1 MPSLEPINNN
11 SQPENKLSAIAEA
24 ERKKLLPKNDYKTGN
39 QYSTTNPDAMADGDK
54 QGKGTG
60 GFLDVYNQNAGAI
73 QDVLERKNE
82 VKLNSFSPNKPYTT
96 PSA

>member
-1 MPSLEPINNN
+1 MPTLEPLDF
-11 SQPENKLSAIAEA
+11 SQPNNLLSKYADQ
-24 ERKKLLPKNDYKTGN
+24 ERKKLIPKNDYKTGN